1 MTTKLSRRGMLVAGL
16 AVGATAGTSSVA
28 TAAPAA
34 KPGGGSVADSSGP
47 SDAGTAFTSATVI
60 DPASGQVRPD
70 TTVLVRGDTITEV
83 GRSGQVRVPA
93 GATVVDLRGRF
104 LIPGLADMHTHG
116 LAEQVDPALC
126 VANGVTTVREMS
138 GTVAVHDWRRRIEA
152 GTLLGPRYT
161 IGSRI
166 VDGAPTVWDPM
177 LLSVLS
183 VADAAQARQA
193 VRQVVAEGADF
204 VKVYSRLSPPA
215 YRAVAAECRRLGV
228 AFAGH
233 CPDAVPVTE
242 AAELGQASVE
252 HMFSTAFDTSSEE
265 ARIRARIAQI
275 RLETGDYSG
284 WFKAIHPVE
293 WTAAHTY
300 SPAKARRV
308 FDRLAGR
315 RTRQVP
321 TLAMHYWLDN
331 ARALDL
337 SADPRA
343 RYLPAPILA
352 GLQYALDE
360 LYLKD
365 RSPDEDAEWAAMF
378 GHRLRMVGELHR
390 AGVPIMV
397 GTDVGTCG
405 LFPGF
410 SVHDE
415 LRFLVDAGL
424 TPMAALHAATAEPAS
439 FLGARTGRIA
449 RNRAADLVVLG
460 ANPLTEIGNT
470 TRIEAVV
477 VRGRYLDRAALDR
490 LLRGVA
496 EAAAAM
502 SEQAPEGTVAAV
514 GCPCHGG
521 APAGTRVPAAA

>member
-1 MTTKLSRRGMLVAGL
+1 MTTKLSRRSMLVAGL
-16 AVGATAGTSSVA
+16 AVGATAATS
-28 TAAPAA
+28 PAA
-34 KPGGGSVADSSGP
+34 TSAIASPGGGSTEPGSAVP
-47 SDAGTAFTSATVI
+47 EAGTAFTAATVI
-60 DPASGQVRPD
+60 DPASGRVRPD
-70 TTVLVRGDTITEV
+70 TTVLVRGDSITEV
-83 GRSGQVRVPA
+83 GRTGQVRVPA
-93 GATVVDLRGRF
+93 GAAVVDLRGKF

-116 LAEQVDPALC
+116 YAEQIDPALC

-138 GTVAVHDWRRRIEA
+138 GTAPVHDWRRRIEA
-152 GTLLGPRYT
+152 GTLLGPRYA

-183 VADAAQARQA
+183 VADAEQARQA

-215 YRAVAAECRRLGV
+215 YRAIAAECHRLGV
-228 AFAGH
+228 GFAGH
-233 CPDAVPVTE
+233 CPDEVPITE

-252 HMFSTAFDTSSEE
+252 HLFWTAIDTSWEE
-265 ARIRARIAQI
+265 DRLRARIARI

-284 WFKAIHPVE
+284 WFAAIHPVE
-293 WTAAHTY
+293 WTAVHTY

-308 FDRLAGR
+308 FERLAGR

-321 TLAMHYWLDN
+321 TLGMHHGLDN
-331 ARALDL
+331 ARTLDL
-337 SADPRA
+337 YADPRA
-343 RYLPAPILA
+343 RYLPAPILG

-365 RSPDEDAEWAAMF
+365 RAPADDARWAALF
-378 GHRLRMVGELHR
+378 AHRLRMVGELHR
-390 AGVPIMV
+390 AGVPLMV

-415 LRFLVDAGL
+415 LGLLVEAGL

-449 RNRAADLVVLG
+449 RHCAADLVMLD

-470 TRIEAVV
+470 RRIDGVV
-477 VRGRYLDRAALDR
+477 VRGRHLDRAALDG
-490 LLRGVA
+490 LLRGVE

-502 SEQAPEGTVAAV
+502 SEEAPAGAVAAV
-514 GCPCHGG
+514 GCPCHGA
-521 APAGTRVPAAA
+521 APAGSRMRAA